1 MSGGTD
7 RVRDRS
13 VDPSHR
19 SCSSPLVFPCME
31 ARRSAPWPGRL
42 EWGLIIA
49 FWGTVVV
56 LSVGQS
62 MLGDASA
69 EMHWGRTLGEL
80 FEYSLWALFTPLIFR
95 FAASLPVVEPTDTER
110 TTAVRNGLVHAATAL
125 AFALVVDLGE
135 DVVTSTFSD
144 RSVPIVEALR
154 RFWFTDELVV
164 YLVILMA
171 GFARSYYFQQ
181 KAQQEEAERLE
192 ERAEALEAQLT
203 EARLEALR
211 MQLNPHFLFN
221 TLHAVST
228 LVDRDP
234 AGVRRMIARLSELLR
249 HVLDEEAPQEVPLSE
264 ELEFLD
270 GYFEIQSVRFQGQ
283 LDTKVDVP
291 RSLYDAQ
298 VPNLILQPVVENAI
312 RHGASQVRGGGR
324 IEVRGRRDEGD
335 LVLTVEDNGP
345 GLPEAQEDG
354 FGLRNVR
361 ARLEELYG
369 QEQSLRLTSIDT
381 GGTQAVLVLPY
392 HTSESLYTASGNR
405 VARTVPEANAH

>member
-1 MSGGTD
+1 
-7 RVRDRS
+7 
-13 VDPSHR
+13 
-19 SCSSPLVFPCME
+19 
-31 ARRSAPWPGRL
+31 
-42 EWGLIIA
+42 
-49 FWGTVVV
+49 
-56 LSVGQS
+56 
-62 MLGDASA
+62 MLGDASG

-144 RSVPIVEALR
+144 RSVPIVESLR

-192 ERAEALEAQLT
+192 QRAEALEAQLT

-381 GGTQAVLVLPY
+381 GGTRAVLVLPY

-405 VARTVPEANAH
+405 MSRTVPETNAH

>member
-1 MSGGTD
+1 MET
-7 RVRDRS
+7 RRS
-13 VDPSHR
+13 VT
-19 SCSSPLVFPCME
+19 
-31 ARRSAPWPGRL
+31 WPTRL
-42 EWGLIIA
+42 EWGLIFA
-49 FWGTVVV
+49 FWGIVVL

-62 MLGDASA
+62 VLGDASR
-69 EMHWGRTLGEL
+69 EMHWGRTMGEL
-80 FEYSLWALFTPLIFR
+80 FEYGLWALFTPFIFR
-95 FAASLPVVEPTDTER
+95 FAALLPVVEPTDTER
-110 TTAVRNGLVHAATAL
+110 STVVRNSLAHVSAL
-125 AFALVVDLGE
+125 LAVALTVDFGE
-135 DVVTSTFSD
+135 DLVTAAFSD
-144 RSVPIVEALR
+144 RSVEIVEALR

-181 KAQQEEAERLE
+181 KAQQQEAERLE
-192 ERAEALEAQLT
+192 QRAEALEAQLT

-270 GYFEIQSVRFQGQ
+270 GYFEIQSIRFQGQ
-283 LDTKVDVP
+283 LDTEVDVP

-312 RHGASQVRGGGR
+312 KHGASQVRGGGR
-324 IEVRGRRDEGD
+324 IEVRGRRDGD
-335 LVLTVEDNGP
+335 DLMLTVEDNGP
-345 GLPEAQEDG
+345 GLPESQKDG
-354 FGLRNVR
+354 LGLRNVR

-369 QEQSLRLTSIDT
+369 EDQSLRLTSRDD
-381 GGTQAVLVLPY
+381 GGTRAVLVLPY
-392 HTSESLYTASGNR
+392 HTSDSLYTVSER
-405 VARTVPEANAH
+405 QPLRTVRPEAEASTY